1 MIIDIPN
8 VGVFSIENIV
18 FDFNGTLASDGK
30 VPPRIYRQI
39 LGLTQDLDIYIITA
53 DTFGTVEEIFDG
65 TEVRV
70 KVVSKENGSVDKRN
84 FIRSLD
90 QSKTIALG
98 NGSNDA
104 LMLKES
110 VISIAVLGNEGLSLK
125 ALENSDLM
133 IKNINDFFE
142 MMKEPKKLIAT
153 LRK

>member
-8 VGVFSIENIV
+8 VGVYSIENIV

-70 KVVSKENGSVDKRN
+70 KVVSKKNGSVDKQN
-84 FIRSLD
+84 LIRSLD

-125 ALENSDLM
+125 ALENSNMM

>member
-1 MIIDIPN
+1 MIIDIPS

-18 FDFNGTLASDGK
+18 FDFNGTLAKDGK
-30 VPPRIYRQI
+30 VPPRVYRQI
-39 LGLTQDLDIYIITA
+39 LGLTQELDVYIITA
-53 DTFGTVEEIFDG
+53 DTFETVKDIFDG
-65 TEVRV
+65 TEVHV
-70 KVVSKENGSVDKRN
+70 KVVSMENGSLDKKEL
-84 FIRSLD
+84 IESLD
-90 QSKTIALG
+90 PKKTIALG

-104 LMLKES
+104 QMLKES
-110 VISIAVLGNEGLSLK
+110 AISIAVLGNEGLSLK